1 MGAKDIFTRCYCLI
15 FSNLISA
22 LIATKRHRRAKN
34 SNREQSLPVF
44 VSEHDQFMP
53 IANITRIM
61 RRVLPQHAKISDDV
75 KEYVQQCISK
85 FISFITG
92 EANERCHHEQG
103 KTVTAQ
109 DILSAMGRLGFE
121 DYVEPLTLFLN
132 HYRGIESEHTLM
144 RGEPFVKRTTGDFVQ
159 PGPGNYGPQGFP
171 VTQTQA
177 QGLLDAHAAMMKKGM
192 NSYYGD
198 SRGGG
203 SSSSSQAAL
212 PSFDPCGQFKRS

>member
-1 MGAKDIFTRCYCLI
+1 MLTPNK
-15 FSNLISA
+15 
-22 LIATKRHRRAKN
+22 
-34 SNREQSLPVF
+34 
-44 VSEHDQFMP
+44 
-53 IANITRIM
+53 
-61 RRVLPQHAKISDDV
+61 
-75 KEYVQQCISK
+75 
-85 FISFITG
+85 
-92 EANERCHHEQG
+92 RCHHEQG

-212 PSFDPCGQFKRS
+212 PSFDPCGQFKRRCCCLCASKSERQSDDWVRGKVCASKSERKEEGYLDAVVAAAREIE

>member
-1 MGAKDIFTRCYCLI
+1 MGAKAIFTRCYCLI
-15 FSNLISA
+15 FSYLISP
-22 LIATKRHRRAKN
+22 LIATKRRRRAQN
-34 SNREQSLPVF
+34 SNREQSLPVY

-61 RRVLPQHAKISDDV
+61 RRVLPHHAKISDDA
-75 KEYVQQCISK
+75 KDYVQQCVSE

-92 EANERCHHEQG
+92 EANERCHHEQR

-109 DILSAMGRLGFE
+109 DILGAMSRLGFE

-132 HYRGIESEHTLM
+132 RYRGIESEHTSM
-144 RGEPFVKRTTGDFVQ
+144 RGESFVKRTVNFAQTG
-159 PGPGNYGPQGFP
+159 PENYGPQGFP
-171 VTQTQA
+171 TAQTQA

-198 SRGGG
+198 SCGGG